1 MCGKGGLKGVAK
13 VGIGFMCVVVLLRRI
28 VLMERDMAGSFE
40 HERNVGGVC
49 GGFVG
54 CHVVLCVVVLSSI
67 VRRYF
72 CVLKVVARKLTMRS
86 YCLTRKE
93 REYVHG
99 LLNEAVTSVQ
109 WRDLKECVAFVR
121 NALFSR
127 KETTLKLRQV
137 VRDRMNQNGVKI
149 LQDMFTRHAGY
160 KKLPCPL
167 RGNALKEQAA
177 QLGLLQRTM
186 TVRVDTRTIR
196 EECELAQGRRD
207 MKMSDEIGKNCI
219 KVVMLRTKRMK
230 CVQGIV
236 QEAKEKGLADITRVW
251 RDFQSCT
258 KTMIEVCL
266 EAIAAVATMK
276 NVYVLD
282 IHKLTCLFQYPVFK
296 TMLNILTSSHIFA
309 INMGEDAGV
318 LDRQHFRL
326 LSSKILDGSSPIR
339 RWFVQL
345 GGSRRQIVAEC
356 GLVKHNKPNVF
367 ALARREDKRL
377 WKEGD
382 RNSPRLAWLLAPE
395 SAFTIA
401 RKCNTALQDSTCNW
415 DRATAVRQET
425 DSEARLLTLASIA
438 TVIEH

>member
-1 MCGKGGLKGVAK
+1 
-13 VGIGFMCVVVLLRRI
+13 
-28 VLMERDMAGSFE
+28 
-40 HERNVGGVC
+40 
-49 GGFVG
+49 
-54 CHVVLCVVVLSSI
+54 
-67 VRRYF
+67 
-72 CVLKVVARKLTMRS
+72 MRS

-93 REYVHG
+93 REYVQG

-109 WRDLKECVAFVR
+109 WRDLKACVAFVR

-137 VRDRMNQNGVKI
+137 VRDRMNQDGVKI

-177 QLGLLQRTM
+177 QLGLLQRTKR
-186 TVRVDTRTIR
+186 VRVDTCTIR

-219 KVVMLRTKRMK
+219 KVVMLRTKRIK
-230 CVQGIV
+230 CVKGV
-236 QEAKEKGLADITRVW
+236 VNEAKEKGVADITRVW

-258 KTMIEVCL
+258 KTLIAVCL
-266 EAIAAVATMK
+266 EAIAAVSALK

-282 IHKLTCLFQYPVFK
+282 IHKLTCMFHYPVFK
-296 TMLNILTSSHIFA
+296 TILNILESSHIFA

-318 LDRQHFRL
+318 LKREHFKL
-326 LSSKILDGSSPIR
+326 LSSKIMDGSSAIR
-339 RWFVQL
+339 RWFVEL
-345 GGSRRQIVAEC
+345 KIPCRRQIVAEC
-356 GLVKHNKPNVF
+356 GLVKQKKPNVF
-367 ALARREDKRL
+367 TLARREDKRL
-377 WKEGD
+377 WKQGD

-401 RKCNTALQDSTCNW
+401 KKCNIAMQDSTCNW

-425 DSEARLLTLASIA
+425 ASPDRLLTLASIA
-438 TVIEH
+438 TLSEH

>member
-1 MCGKGGLKGVAK
+1 
-13 VGIGFMCVVVLLRRI
+13 
-28 VLMERDMAGSFE
+28 
-40 HERNVGGVC
+40 
-49 GGFVG
+49 
-54 CHVVLCVVVLSSI
+54 
-67 VRRYF
+67 
-72 CVLKVVARKLTMRS
+72 MRS

-93 REYVHG
+93 REYVQG

-137 VRDRMNQNGVKI
+137 VRDRMNQDGVKI

-177 QLGLLQRTM
+177 QLGLLQRT
-186 TVRVDTRTIR
+186 TRVRVDTCTIR

-230 CVQGIV
+230 CVKGIV
-236 QEAKEKGLADITRVW
+236 DEAKEKGVADITRVW

-266 EAIAAVATMK
+266 EAIAAVAAMK

-282 IHKLTCLFQYPVFK
+282 IHKLTCMFHYPVFK
-296 TMLNILTSSHIFA
+296 TMLNILESSQIFA

-318 LDRQHFRL
+318 LKREHFKL
-326 LSSKILDGSSPIR
+326 LSSKIMDGSSAIR
-339 RWFVQL
+339 RWFVEL
-345 GGSRRQIVAEC
+345 KIPCRRQIVAEC
-356 GLVKHNKPNVF
+356 GLVKQKKTNVF
-367 ALARREDKRL
+367 TLARREDKRF
-377 WKEGD
+377 WKQGD

-401 RKCNTALQDSTCNW
+401 KKCNIAMQDSTCNW

-425 DSEARLLTLASIA
+425 DSQDRLLTLASIA
-438 TVIEH
+438 TLSEH

>member
-1 MCGKGGLKGVAK
+1 
-13 VGIGFMCVVVLLRRI
+13 
-28 VLMERDMAGSFE
+28 
-40 HERNVGGVC
+40 
-49 GGFVG
+49 
-54 CHVVLCVVVLSSI
+54 
-67 VRRYF
+67 
-72 CVLKVVARKLTMRS
+72 MRS

-93 REYVHG
+93 REYVQG

-127 KETTLKLRQV
+127 KETTVKLRQV
-137 VRDRMNQNGVKI
+137 VRDRMHQNGVKI
-149 LQDMFTRHAGY
+149 LQKMFTRHAGY

-177 QLGLLQRTM
+177 QLGLLQRTKR
-186 TVRVDTRTIR
+186 VRVDTCTIR

-219 KVVMLRTKRMK
+219 KVV
-230 CVQGIV
+230 IV

-318 LDRQHFRL
+318 LHRQHFRL
-326 LSSKILDGSSPIR
+326 LSSKIMDGSSPIR

-382 RNSPRLAWLLAPE
+382 RKSPRLAWLLAPD

-425 DSEARLLTLASIA
+425 DSQASLFTLASIA